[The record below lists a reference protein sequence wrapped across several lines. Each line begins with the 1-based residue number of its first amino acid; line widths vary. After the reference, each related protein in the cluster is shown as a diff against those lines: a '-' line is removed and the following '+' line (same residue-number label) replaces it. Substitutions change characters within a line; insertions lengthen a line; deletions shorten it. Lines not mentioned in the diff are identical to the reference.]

1 MDQHAPASERPGSG
15 GVRSTRLRRP
25 LAASAVALSVLAAGA
40 GTSYAVTRSAP
51 SGAASPAA
59 AVQALLSAAENND
72 ALGALAALD
81 PGERDALTPGL
92 LALVAQLRR
101 LGVLSST
108 ASLAHISGVAVH
120 FAHVATATTYL
131 TPSLAEVSIT
141 GGSATGT
148 ADLAALPLG
157 AFVRQHA
164 GAHLSGTRQA
174 TSALA
179 SGAAGIATVEDGG
192 RWYVSIGD
200 SIAVDNLRA
209 RRETGAP
216 PASGAIT
223 PTGGATPAAAVTTL
237 LDAAAGFDLP
247 GVVAD
252 LPPGEMGALQQ
263 YAPDF
268 LRRAV
273 DALASEHAKVQVSLD
288 NLELATQP
296 APGGTLVVVKSL
308 GYRVTMPPDTT
319 ITYANGCETLQV
331 GSRTHRACTGATTAN
346 SALASLPPALQQFFA
361 ALEPLAQR
369 FRASPPAIGLLT
381 VQEGGRYYVSP
392 VGTLLD
398 DVDAVLAR
406 MEPSDLERIARA
418 VALLRSAAGSDL
430 TGAGAPAP

>member
-1 MDQHAPASERPGSG
+1 MDQPAPECPGS
-15 GVRSTRLRRP
+15 RAARPPRLRRP

-51 SGAASPAA
+51 SGAGSPAA
-59 AVQALLSAAENND
+59 AVQALLSAVENND

-108 ASLAHISGVAVH
+108 ASLAHISGLAVH
-120 FAHVATATTYL
+120 FSHVTTATTYL

-141 GGSATGT
+141 GGSATSM

-157 AFVRQHA
+157 GFVRRHA
-164 GAHLSGTRQA
+164 GTHLNGTRHD

-179 SGAAGIATVEDGG
+179 SGTAGFATVEDGG

-209 RRETGAP
+209 RGETGAP
-216 PASGAIT
+216 PATGAIT
-223 PTGGATPAAAVTTL
+223 PTGGATPTAAVTTL

-252 LPPGEMGALQQ
+252 LAPGEMGALQQ

-268 LRRAV
+268 LGHAT
-273 DALASEHAKVQVSLD
+273 DALAREQAKVHVSLD
-288 NLELATQP
+288 NVELATQP
-296 APGGTLVVVKSL
+296 APGGTLVMVKSL
-308 GYRVTMPPDTT
+308 GYRVTLPPDTT
-319 ITYANGCETLQV
+319 ITYANGCETLRV
-331 GSRTHRACTGATTAN
+331 GKRTHRQCAGATTAN

-361 ALEPLAQR
+361 ALEPLTER
-369 FRASPPAIGLLT
+369 LKASPPAIGLLT

-418 VALLRSAAGSDL
+418 VEQLSSAASADL
-430 TGAGAPAP
+430 GGAGATAP